1 MLHGAAKV
9 CCWQRGRQPFKVFAS
24 GDAVTGFFKGRA
36 HRGGLGQSVPDE
48 CLTEICEVTL
58 VATPEG
64 RPVRRRRNHNRPIV
78 AEIGNEGARMARSG
92 AFSARPSNDRENPS
106 IMGLACGDR
115 RSMSNRALGRLCD
128 GTKFSGLTGE
138 CYDLGPFSRRS
149 LGHPMS
155 PHDLAVIH
163 LTDFGLVQCESL
175 RLP

>member
-1 MLHGAAKV
+1 MLSRAFSKAARIEV
-9 CCWQRGRQPFKVFAS
+9 AS
-24 GDAVTGFFKGRA
+24 GKASLMNA
-36 HRGGLGQSVPDE
+36 S
-48 CLTEICEVTL
+48 

-138 CYDLGPFSRRS
+138 CYDLGPFFCRS
-149 LGHPMS
+149 LGTRCIPTIS
-155 PHDLAVIH
+155 P
-163 LTDFGLVQCESL
+163 
-175 RLP
+175 